1 MIKKITS
8 EEEFE
13 KEIKEGHLLVDFSA
27 SWCGPCRMMEPVL
40 EELSSKIKVLKVDI
54 DELEELTRKLGI
66 MSVPTMIIYKDGK
79 EVKKVIGYHSLDEME
94 QAIAS

>member
-13 KEIKEGHLLVDFSA
+13 KEIKEGNLIVDFSA
-27 SWCGPCRMMEPVL
+27 TWCGPCRMMEPVL
-40 EELSSKIKVLKVDI
+40 KELSSKIKILKVDI
-54 DELEELTRKLGI
+54 DELEVLTRKLGI

-79 EVKKVIGYHSLDEME
+79 EVKKLVGYHSLEEME
-94 QAIAS
+94 SVIA

>member
-13 KEIKEGHLLVDFSA
+13 KEIKEGNLIVDFSA
-27 SWCGPCRMMEPVL
+27 TWCGPCRMMEPIL
-40 EELSSKIKVLKVDI
+40 EELSSKIKIFKVDI
-54 DELEELTRKLGI
+54 DELEVLTRKLGI

-79 EVKKVIGYHSLDEME
+79 EVKKVVGYHSLEEME
-94 QAIAS
+94 SMIA

>member
-13 KEIKEGHLLVDFSA
+13 KEIKEGNLIVDFSA
-27 SWCGPCRMMEPVL
+27 TWCGPCRMMEPVL
-40 EELSSKIKVLKVDI
+40 KELSSKIKILKVDL
-54 DELEELTRKLGI
+54 DELEVLTRKLGI

-79 EVKKVIGYHSLDEME
+79 EVKKVVGYHSLEEME
-94 QAIAS
+94 SVIA

>member
-13 KEIKEGHLLVDFSA
+13 KEIKEGKLIVDFSA
-27 SWCGPCRMMEPVL
+27 TWCGPCRMMEPVL
-40 EELSSKIKVLKVDI
+40 EELSSKIKIFKVDI
-54 DELEELTRKLGI
+54 DELEVLTRKLGI

-79 EVKKVIGYHSLDEME
+79 EVKKVVGYHSLEEME
-94 QAIAS
+94 SMIA

>member
-13 KEIKEGHLLVDFSA
+13 KEIKEGNLIVDFSA
-27 SWCGPCRMMEPVL
+27 TWCGPCRMMEPVL
-40 EELSSKIKVLKVDI
+40 EELSSKIKIFKVDI
-54 DELEELTRKLGI
+54 DELEVLTRKLGI

-79 EVKKVIGYHSLDEME
+79 EVKKVVGYHSLEEME
-94 QAIAS
+94 SVIA

>member
-13 KEIKEGHLLVDFSA
+13 KEIKEGNLIVDFSA
-27 SWCGPCRMMEPVL
+27 MWCGPCRMMEPVL
-40 EELSSKIKVLKVDI
+40 KELSSKIKILKVDI
-54 DELEELTRKLGI
+54 DELEVLTRKLGI

-79 EVKKVIGYHSLDEME
+79 EVKKVVGYHSLEEME
-94 QAIAS
+94 SVIA

>member
-13 KEIKEGHLLVDFSA
+13 KEIKEGNLIVDFSA
-27 SWCGPCRMMEPVL
+27 TWCGPCRMMEPVL
-40 EELSSKIKVLKVDI
+40 EELSSKIKIFKVDI
-54 DELEELTRKLGI
+54 DELEVLTRKLGI

-79 EVKKVIGYHSLDEME
+79 EVKKVVGYHSLEEME
-94 QAIAS
+94 SMIS

>member
-13 KEIKEGHLLVDFSA
+13 KEITEGHLLVDFSA
-27 SWCGPCRMMEPVL
+27 TWCGPCRMMEPVL

>member
-13 KEIKEGHLLVDFSA
+13 KEIKEGNLIVDFSA
-27 SWCGPCRMMEPVL
+27 TWCGPCRMMEPVL
-40 EELSSKIKVLKVDI
+40 EELSSKIKIFKVDI
-54 DELEELTRKLGI
+54 DELEVLTRKLGI

-79 EVKKVIGYHSLDEME
+79 EVKKVVGYHSLEEME
-94 QAIAS
+94 SMIA

>member
-13 KEIKEGHLLVDFSA
+13 KEIKEGNLIVDFSA
-27 SWCGPCRMMEPVL
+27 TWCGPRRMMEPVL
-40 EELSSKIKVLKVDI
+40 EELSSKIKIFKVDI
-54 DELEELTRKLGI
+54 DELEVLTRKLGI

-79 EVKKVIGYHSLDEME
+79 EVKKVVGYHSLEEME
-94 QAIAS
+94 SMIA

>member
-13 KEIKEGHLLVDFSA
+13 KEIKEGNLVVDFSA
-27 SWCGPCRMMEPVL
+27 TWCGPCRMMEPVL
-40 EELSSKIKVLKVDI
+40 EELSSKIKIFKVDI
-54 DELEELTRKLGI
+54 DELEVLTRKLGI

-79 EVKKVIGYHSLDEME
+79 EVKKVVGYHSLEEME
-94 QAIAS
+94 SMIA

>member
-8 EEEFE
+8 EAEFE
-13 KEIKEGHLLVDFSA
+13 KEIKEGHLRVDFSA
-27 SWCGPCRMMEPVL
+27 TWCGPCRMMEPVL

-79 EVKKVIGYHSLDEME
+79 EVKKVIGYHSIDEME

>member
-13 KEIKEGHLLVDFSA
+13 KEIKEGNLIVDFSA
-27 SWCGPCRMMEPVL
+27 TWCGPCRMMEPVL
-40 EELSSKIKVLKVDI
+40 KELSSKIKILKVDI
-54 DELEELTRKLGI
+54 DELEVLTRKLGI

-79 EVKKVIGYHSLDEME
+79 EVKKVVGYHSLEEME
-94 QAIAS
+94 SVIA